1 MPYYQDQ
8 IQLCHEPHRVKVELT
23 VCAALTLRGDRH
35 RLRQLQ
41 LKLVDNAIRYNAPG
55 GEVTLALRR
64 ADDEAVF
71 ISANTG
77 IGTPPKLLP
86 KVFDRFFRGDTSHN
100 TAVDGCGRG
109 LGIAPG
115 LVSAHR
121 GSILIASEPAKVTTV
136 TVRLPLPPAT

>member
-64 ADDEAVF
+64 A
-71 ISANTG
+71 NTG
-77 IGTPPKLLP
+77 IGTPPELLP